1 MSQLKQAV
9 WSILGMQF
17 CSDMHALSLDH
28 FDMILGYN
36 WLQQFSPMRVHWV
49 AKWLVIPYGSA

>member
-36 WLQQFSPMRVHWV
+36 
-49 AKWLVIPYGSA
+49 